1 MLSEGGLRARQPAQF
16 SLRILPVI
24 QAGSPGN
31 GEDAV
36 VQKEKT
42 QPLHQHPPLC
52 SPRGGWEG
60 WGSALGQMR
69 GWGALNPPETGQCL
83 WE

>member
-1 MLSEGGLRARQPAQF
+1 MLSEGGLRARQPAPF

-36 VQKEKT
+36 VEKEKT
-42 QPLHQHPPLC
+42 QPLHQNPPLC

-60 WGSALGQMR
+60 WGPAL
-69 GWGALNPPETGQCL
+69 
-83 WE
+83 

>member
-1 MLSEGGLRARQPAQF
+1 M
-16 SLRILPVI
+16 
-24 QAGSPGN
+24 
-31 GEDAV
+31 

-60 WGSALGQMR
+60 WGPTPVCTVGGVQRRGGAVRPEVCSSADSAAAVDQR
-69 GWGALNPPETGQCL
+69 AFPPQLVLSCN
-83 WE
+83 

>member
-1 MLSEGGLRARQPAQF
+1 MPSEGGLRARQPARI
-16 SLRILPVI
+16 SLRILPLI

-31 GEDAV
+31 GEETV

-42 QPLHQHPPLC
+42 QPLLQHPPLC

-60 WGSALGQMR
+60 WRPAL
-69 GWGALNPPETGQCL
+69 
-83 WE
+83 